1 MHSMKTNHRDSSS
14 FPAIHEY
21 LIPALLIFIAGCGLF
36 ETRSVEPPSQ
46 PRSTFTQPTSPDIV
60 LANLSFAVAEKNLD
74 NYIRCLVDTN
84 FSERRFRY
92 FPDARSQSNYP
103 VFLSWSIA
111 NERSYYSNLLSFTNE
126 SASSNL
132 FLSNTSFNTGLDSAI
147 IDAEYLLVFD
157 HNKQNVAKITKGN
170 LRFIMGTDQRGLWSI
185 HGWYDFLNNEND
197 TTWSVLK
204 ANFVN

>member
-1 MHSMKTNHRDSSS
+1 MNSMKTNRRDLLFFRGKSD
-14 FPAIHEY
+14 Y
-21 LIPALLIFIAGCGLF
+21 LILAALILLAGCGLF
-36 ETRSVEPPSQ
+36 DTRSVEPPSQ

-60 LANLSFAVAEKNLD
+60 LANLSFAIAEKNLD

-84 FSERRFRY
+84 FSLRRFRY
-92 FPDARSQSNYP
+92 FPDALSQSNYP
-103 VFLSWSIA
+103 VFLNWSIT
-111 NERSYYSNLLSFTNE
+111 NERNYYSNLLSFTNE

-132 FLSNTSFNTGLDSAI
+132 FISNTSFNTGLDSAI

-157 HNKQNVAKITKGN
+157 HNKQNVAKVTKGT

-185 HGWYDFLNNEND
+185 HGWYDFLDVQND

>member
-1 MHSMKTNHRDSSS
+1 MNSMKTNRRDLLFFRGKSD
-14 FPAIHEY
+14 Y
-21 LIPALLIFIAGCGLF
+21 LILAALIFIAGCGLF
-36 ETRSVEPPSQ
+36 DTRSVEPPSQ

-60 LANLSFAVAEKNLD
+60 LANLSFAIAEKNLD

-84 FSERRFRY
+84 FSLRRFRY
-92 FPDARSQSNYP
+92 FPDALSQSNYP
-103 VFLSWSIA
+103 VFLNWSIT
-111 NERSYYSNLLSFTNE
+111 NERNYYSNLLSFTNE

-132 FLSNTSFNTGLDSAI
+132 FISNTSFNTGLDSAI

-157 HNKQNVAKITKGN
+157 HNKQNVAKVTKGT

-185 HGWYDFLNNEND
+185 HGWYDFLDVQND

>member
-1 MHSMKTNHRDSSS
+1 MNSMKTNRRDSLF
-14 FPAIHEY
+14 FPVKSEY
-21 LIPALLIFIAGCGLF
+21 LILAALMIIAGCGLF
-36 ETRSVEPPSQ
+36 ETRGVEPPSQ

-60 LANLSFAVAEKNLD
+60 LANLSFAIAEKNLD
-74 NYIRCLVDTN
+74 NYLRCLVDTN
-84 FSERRFRY
+84 FSVRRFRY
-92 FPDARSQSNYP
+92 FPDALSQSNYP
-103 VFLSWSIA
+103 VFLTWSITS
-111 NERSYYSNLLSFTNE
+111 ERNYYSNLLTFTNE

-132 FLSNTSFNTGLDSAI
+132 FLSNASFNTGLDSAI

-157 HNKQNVAKITKGN
+157 HNKQNVAKVTKGT

-185 HGWYDFLNNEND
+185 HGWYDFINNGND